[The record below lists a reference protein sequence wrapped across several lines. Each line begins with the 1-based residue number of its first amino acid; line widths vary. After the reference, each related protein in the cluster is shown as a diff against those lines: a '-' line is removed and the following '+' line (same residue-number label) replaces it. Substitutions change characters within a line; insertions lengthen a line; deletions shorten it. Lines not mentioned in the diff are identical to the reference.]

1 MFIKDLKNYIKKDA
15 KKLNVS
21 GIKEQINER
30 AAKKKK
36 NKKQLDKGAEVSG
49 LSPTRIV
56 LLQLWRRK
64 YQIISLTVVF
74 VLILCIFF
82 AFQSRNTV
90 NVTMSLNYE
99 EAAKGLNPNSTRF
112 NVYELVSN
120 DVMEQAISYMG
131 LQNEL
136 TPERLA
142 RNISI
147 KSTNT
152 KAIDIESSQYF
163 ISTSF
168 NVTYKKNKN
177 IDMSVKDM
185 MTMICKAYNVFFHK
199 NYGDKLNALS
209 YDLDDISNMEYVEIC
224 DAMEHQ
230 ASRMELYVH
239 KRAKENGSYR
249 SDETGET
256 FKTLERQF
264 QNLSDYDIA
273 KLRAFVL
280 ETGLAK
286 DKTSFIQTL
295 NYKNSVLNME
305 FQKYTANYS
314 VRQDTIAMYDESMIG
329 TVMIPAIND
338 KDEYYMSRTNIGIDY
353 LAKDAESSLEKS
365 TETLK
370 DIETNRDVID
380 RLSAG
385 VPTDEDYKKADEM
398 INEIVR
404 EFNRISQ
411 LATAIDKE
419 YIKYK
424 TKDYITFQT
433 SELSLL
439 ERLSIKKVI
448 AFGVLF
454 LLAICIIFYY
464 VDKNKLRKRGVIL

>member
-1 MFIKDLKNYIKKDA
+1 MFIKDLRGYIKQDVE
-15 KKLNVS
+15 KLDVS
-21 GIKEQINER
+21 GFKEQINER
-30 AAKKKK
+30 ATKKKK
-36 NKKQLDKGAEVSG
+36 NKKQLDKGAETSG

-64 YQIISLTVVF
+64 FQIISLTVVF

-82 AFQSRNTV
+82 AFQNRNTV

-99 EAAKGLNPNSTRF
+99 EASKGLNPNSTRF
-112 NVYELVSN
+112 NMYELVSN
-120 DVMEQAISYMG
+120 EVMEQAISYMG
-131 LQNEL
+131 LQDVL
-136 TPERLA
+136 TPEQLA
-142 RNISI
+142 NNISI
-147 KSTNT
+147 KSTNS
-152 KAIDIESSQYF
+152 KAIDIAASQYF

-168 NVTYKKNKN
+168 NVTYKKNRH
-177 IDMSVKDM
+177 IDMSVEDM

-224 DAMEHQ
+224 DAMERQ

-239 KRAKENGSYR
+239 KRAKENGSFR
-249 SDETGET
+249 SDDTGET
-256 FKTLERQF
+256 FQTLERLF
-264 QNLSDYDIA
+264 QNLSNYDIS

-295 NYKNSVLNME
+295 NYKNSVLDME

-314 VRQDTIAMYDESMIG
+314 IRQDTIAMYDESMIG
-329 TVMIPAIND
+329 TVMIPSINE
-338 KDEYYMSRTNIGIDY
+338 KNEYYMSRTNIGIDY

-365 TETLK
+365 TATLK
-370 DIETNRDVID
+370 EIETNRDVID
-380 RLSAG
+380 RLSVG
-385 VPTDEDYKKADEM
+385 VPTAEDYKKADEM
-398 INEIVR
+398 INEIIQ
-404 EFNRISQ
+404 EFNQISQ
-411 LATAIDKE
+411 LATVTDKE

-433 SELSLL
+433 TDLSVF

-448 AFGVLF
+448 VIGILF